1 METKKMS
8 ENIVSK
14 YSKLLSPHVMVSDA
28 LAKKSALIAI
38 DEIISFI
45 DNEMKGWLDSDIISY
60 LEQVKIEIENK

>member
-1 METKKMS
+1 MA

-60 LEQVKIEIENK
+60 CEQVKQEIENS